1 VAFDFIIAIDDKVI
15 FDFIAINYNVI
26 LALHKIKLVN

>member
-1 VAFDFIIAIDDKVI
+1 VAFEFIIAIDDNKVI

-26 LALHKIKLVN
+26 LALHIIKL